1 MNTIE
6 WPLTE
11 MYILISV
18 HVTLCLSTV
27 FLSPEF
33 QAYLPL
39 TKFLFARMCE

>member
-27 FLSPEF
+27 FLSPE
-33 QAYLPL
+33 LSG
-39 TKFLFARMCE
+39 LFAFN